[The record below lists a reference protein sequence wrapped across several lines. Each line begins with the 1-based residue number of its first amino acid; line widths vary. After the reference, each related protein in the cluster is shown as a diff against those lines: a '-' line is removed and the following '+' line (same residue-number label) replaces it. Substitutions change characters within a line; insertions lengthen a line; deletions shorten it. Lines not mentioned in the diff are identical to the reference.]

1 MIVLDVSLDTNFG
14 MLREDLDGIPTY
26 HVNPNCKTFDAFG
39 VAQPYPGAQKVEQNA
54 AILVPLNEPYTKL
67 GVLMDLL
74 LGPYGCPWDREQT
87 HESLKK
93 YLLEEA
99 YESLDA
105 IDRKDFDAL
114 AEELGDL
121 TLQPVFHARM
131 ADRDGK
137 FEFLEPLRHICDKLI
152 RRHPH
157 VFGDTDVEDANE
169 VLRNWDAIK
178 KSEKEGVRS
187 ILEGVPKSM
196 PALARAH
203 EISKRAVRAGFEW
216 PDFGGVMDKVREETL
231 ELEQAI
237 QNGDHD
243 HIKSEIGDLLF
254 TIVNIARWQ
263 KVDAEDALRIM
274 LDRFQGRFQHME
286 AHADKPLTELNFDE
300 WDALWNQ
307 AKVESQLGQGHNS

>member
-1 MIVLDVSLDTNFG
+1 MIVLDVSLDTDFESLKEELSG
-14 MLREDLDGIPTY
+14 TPTY
-26 HVNPNCKTFDAFG
+26 HPNPNCQTFAAFG
-39 VAQPYPGAQKVEQNA
+39 TALPYPGSKSVEQRA
-54 AILVPLNEPYTKL
+54 VILVPANEPYTKL
-67 GVLMDLL
+67 SVIMDLL
-74 LGPYGCPWDREQT
+74 LGPFGCPWDREQT

-99 YESLDA
+99 YETLDA
-105 IDRKDFDAL
+105 IDRKDFESF

-137 FEFLEPLRHICDKLI
+137 FGFNEPLHHICDKLI

-157 VFGDTDVEDANE
+157 VFNDTIVENADE
-169 VLRNWDAIK
+169 VLKNWDAIK
-178 KSEKEGVRS
+178 KQEKENVTS
-187 ILEGVPKSM
+187 ILQGVPKSM

-216 PDFGGVMDKVREETL
+216 PDFGGVMDKVREETS

-237 QNGDHD
+237 QEGDPD
-243 HIKSEIGDLLF
+243 HIKAELGDLLF
-254 TIVNIARWQ
+254 TVVNIARWQ
-263 KVDAEDALRIM
+263 KIDAEDALRMM
-274 LDRFQGRFQHME
+274 LNRFQSRFEHME
-286 AHADKPLTELNFDE
+286 ANADKALTDLSFEE